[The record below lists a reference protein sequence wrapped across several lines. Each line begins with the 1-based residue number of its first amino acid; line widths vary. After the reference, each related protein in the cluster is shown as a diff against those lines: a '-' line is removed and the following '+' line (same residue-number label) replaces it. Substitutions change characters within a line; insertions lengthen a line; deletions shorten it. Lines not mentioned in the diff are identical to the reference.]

1 MEDGVNSKEIATL
14 GGGCYWCL
22 EAVFELLE
30 GVHSVQSGASGGYVE
45 NPSYEE
51 LCSGETGH
59 AEVVQISFDGE
70 VITYTNLLEIFFSI
84 HDPTTLNRQG
94 NDVGTQYRSAIF
106 AHNADQ
112 DRLAREMIETLTT
125 EKIWDDPIVT
135 EVVDFECFYSA
146 EAYHQKYFRNNREQ
160 PYCQIVINPKVNK
173 FRAKFSKK
181 LKAHDSGD

>member
-1 MEDGVNSKEIATL
+1 MNSKEIATL

-30 GVHSVQSGASGGYVE
+30 GVDSVQSGTSGGHIE

-59 AEVVQISFDGE
+59 AEVVQISFDSK
-70 VITYTNLLEIFFSI
+70 VITYTDLLEIFFSI

-112 DRLAREMIETLTT
+112 KRLAR
-125 EKIWDDPIVT
+125 
-135 EVVDFECFYSA
+135 
-146 EAYHQKYFRNNREQ
+146 
-160 PYCQIVINPKVNK
+160 
-173 FRAKFSKK
+173 
-181 LKAHDSGD
+181 

>member
-1 MEDGVNSKEIATL
+1 MNSKKIATL

-30 GVHSVQSGASGGYVE
+30 GVHSVRSGASGGHIE
-45 NPSYEE
+45 NPTYED

-59 AEVVQISFDGE
+59 AEVVQISFDRDA
-70 VITYTNLLEIFFSI
+70 ISYTDLLEVFFSI

-106 AHNADQ
+106 VHDPEQ
-112 DRLAREMIETLTT
+112 GRLARKMIGKLTD
-125 EKIWDDPIVT
+125 EKIWDYPIVT
-135 EVVDFECFYSA
+135 EVVDFEYFYSA
-146 EAYHQKYFRNNREQ
+146 EAYHQEYFRNNKEQ

-173 FRAKFSKK
+173 FRAKFSDK
-181 LKAHDSGD
+181 LKAKGSGD

>member
-1 MEDGVNSKEIATL
+1 MNSKEIATL

-30 GVHSVQSGASGGYVE
+30 GVDSVQSGASGGHIE

-59 AEVVQISFDGE
+59 AEVVQISFDSK
-70 VITYTNLLEIFFSI
+70 VITYTDLLEIFFSI

-94 NDVGTQYRSAIF
+94 NDVGNQYRSAIF

-112 DRLAREMIETLTT
+112 KRLARKLM
-125 EKIWDDPIVT
+125 
-135 EVVDFECFYSA
+135 
-146 EAYHQKYFRNNREQ
+146 EQ

-181 LKAHDSGD
+181 LKAHGSGD